1 MIERIV
7 YDQTNTFLSEN
18 NILYNFQFGFRP
30 NHSTNLCLAHLTG
43 KILKILDESLL
54 SGVILA
60 DLQKA
65 FDTINQ
71 EVLLQKLTAIRF
83 SEEIVQW
90 FRSYLRNRIFLV
102 ETENKLSDFGKIS
115 FGVPQGSI
123 LWSLLF
129 LIYVNDMPQAVKFA
143 LVYWW
148 LMSYVPA

>member
-30 NHSTNLCLAHLTG
+30 NHSTNLCLAHLTR
-43 KILKILDESLL
+43 KILKIIDESLL
-54 SGVILA
+54 SGMILA

-71 EVLLQKLTAIRF
+71 EVLLQKLKAIRF

-123 LWSLLF
+123 L
-129 LIYVNDMPQAVKFA
+129 
-143 LVYWW
+143 
-148 LMSYVPA
+148 